1 MYNRRSEK
9 VQRMLEYGA
18 RLKACPSCDNETPV
32 YPQSIFGSASSTS
45 CQHCTA
51 DLQLLEDQAVLCEH
65 HWYKEDDPVEIES
78 RKISWDLGVAAG
90 LKMWPELNP
99 YSQSSDEQLLDR
111 PKRKVARSNRILK
124 FIRGLWRQQ

>member
-9 VQRMLEYGA
+9 VQRMLGYGA

-32 YPQSIFGSASSTS
+32 YPQSIFGSSSSTS

-78 RKISWDLGVAAG
+78 RKLSWDLGVAAG
-90 LKMWPELNP
+90 LNMWPELNP
-99 YSQSSDEQLLDR
+99 YSGDSNAPSPDTL
-111 PKRKVARSNRILK
+111 KRKSAPSNRILK
-124 FIRGLWRQQ
+124 LVRKLWHR